1 MRVKLYRKQ
10 LEDLLLSSGL
20 KEDDIPSLW
29 NGLKELASREKN
41 SSKKTSSASVK
52 QHLIGLSLNIKMIAT
67 QISNTAG
74 SSKERTKLRHRQS
87 KMKQEVTQILKNK
100 QIGISLEDLENG
112 IFPAENNGGMLVF
125 KSILYR
131 H

>member
-74 SSKERTKLRHRQS
+74 SKFYQPSR
-87 KMKQEVTQILKNK
+87 
-100 QIGISLEDLENG
+100 
-112 IFPAENNGGMLVF
+112 LVAF
-125 KSILYR
+125 
-131 H
+131 

>member
-1 MRVKLYRKQ
+1 
-10 LEDLLLSSGL
+10 
-20 KEDDIPSLW
+20 
-29 NGLKELASREKN
+29 
-41 SSKKTSSASVK
+41 
-52 QHLIGLSLNIKMIAT
+52 
-67 QISNTAG
+67 
-74 SSKERTKLRHRQS
+74 
-87 KMKQEVTQILKNK
+87 MKQEVTQILKNK

>member
-1 MRVKLYRKQ
+1 
-10 LEDLLLSSGL
+10 
-20 KEDDIPSLW
+20 
-29 NGLKELASREKN
+29 
-41 SSKKTSSASVK
+41 
-52 QHLIGLSLNIKMIAT
+52 MIAT
-67 QISNTAG
+67 QISNTAGSKFYQPSRLVAFWSQINFHVG